1 MSSKVVA
8 LTGSPG
14 TGKSTLAR
22 LLAEQDIHVLRLE
35 DVARSVNGIHASAD
49 MNEVETNK
57 LSQWNW
63 NGNRPCVIDGHL
75 SHYCNVDCVIVLR
88 CHPSE
93 LRIRLE
99 QRPGYGPD
107 KVASNV
113 EWELLGGVWSELA
126 HLHPNHK
133 VLELDTTEHNLNIE
147 RVIQF
152 IVGDNTTDASIED
165 SILASI
171 DWISAEDA
179 TESI

>member
-35 DVARSVNGIHASAD
+35 DVAQSVNGIHASAD
-49 MNEVETNK
+49 LNEVETNK
-57 LSQWNW
+57 LSHWNW

-99 QRPGYGPD
+99 QRPSYGPD

-126 HLHPNHK
+126 HLHPSQK
-133 VLELDTTEHNLNIE
+133 VLELDTTEHNLDIE

-152 IVGDNTTDASIED
+152 IIGDNTTDASIED

>member
-8 LTGSPG
+8 LTGTPG

-22 LLAEQDIHVLRLE
+22 LLVERDILVLRLE
-35 DVARSVNGIHASAD
+35 DVAQDVNGIHTSDDA
-49 MNEVETNK
+49 NEVETNK
-57 LSQWNW
+57 LPQWNW
-63 NGNRPCVIDGHL
+63 SGNRPCVIDGHL
-75 SHYCNVDCVIVLR
+75 SHYCNIDCVIVLR

-93 LRIRLE
+93 LRVRLE
-99 QRPGYGPD
+99 QRSGYGPD

-126 HLHPNHK
+126 YLHPNHK
-133 VLELDTTEHNLNIE
+133 VLELDTTEHNVDVE

-152 IVGDNTTDASIED
+152 IIGDNSTDASIKD
-165 SILASI
+165 TILTSI
-171 DWISAEDA
+171 DWISAEGA